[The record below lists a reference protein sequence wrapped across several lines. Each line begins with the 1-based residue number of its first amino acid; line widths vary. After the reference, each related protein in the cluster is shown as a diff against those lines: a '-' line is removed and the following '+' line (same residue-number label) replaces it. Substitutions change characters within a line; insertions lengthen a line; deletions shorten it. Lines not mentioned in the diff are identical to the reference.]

1 MFPNIQSGKKYTIGY
16 IETKISFATKTQ
28 CLQFKELINMDESVL
43 LCNGPHTCSPFRKI
57 HSEVTDDVMI

>member
-28 CLQFKELINMDESVL
+28 CFQFKELINMGEFVL
-43 LCNGPHTCSPFRKI
+43 LCNGPHTVLSISQNTQRGYR
-57 HSEVTDDVMI
+57 